1 MLAGN
6 FCLQFCNALL
16 LFICACPRINGKLD
30 FPCLQTFMLKVLRNS
45 KAPPKSTPLPS
56 VAGLRENRNPII
68 PPVKTNPPTTKD
80 KDEI

>member
-1 MLAGN
+1 
-6 FCLQFCNALL
+6 
-16 LFICACPRINGKLD
+16 
-30 FPCLQTFMLKVLRNS
+30 MLKVLRNS